1 MILVHDDKGRVRQNA
16 FYDRGGGSKVVITR
30 TMMLTHSV
38 HRSLFSSHLEILT
51 KSLNKCC
58 HCANFKDGVLNDDR
72 DSNFD
77 LWPSSNFDVKE
88 VDIDDHHYY
97 VL

>member
-1 MILVHDDKGRVRQNA
+1 
-16 FYDRGGGSKVVITR
+16 
-30 TMMLTHSV
+30 MMLSP
-38 HRSLFSSHLEILT
+38 FSALKFIFSHLEILT
-51 KSLNKCC
+51 KSLNKRC

-77 LWPSSNFDVKE
+77 SWPSSNFNVKE
-88 VDIDDHHYY
+88 VDLDDHHYY